1 MDSSHIKFAR
11 ISFPEQRKTNHI
23 GGFINTCIYRWPLF
37 LVSIILMG
45 IGAFYYL
52 SNQKA
57 VYQIKATLLLQDI
70 NKTPGEQSA
79 LHEIDLSQTNKIIE
93 NEIEVLKSRQIITR
107 VIDNLNLTIDYSRK
121 NGHKYDDL
129 YKSTPIELVKTSG
142 KRVKPETIILQISS
156 PQTFTLEKEN
166 HATSHIFD
174 QKFRIDNQD
183 YTIKAN
189 KNIAKYIGSE
199 IKVSILDHDKLAQR
213 YQTDIDISPLN
224 KLSTTILLTVN
235 DVVPERGKDI
245 LDGIMHAYQQSNSSE
260 QSKSLKTNLEFL
272 EQRIASIH
280 GELTNTEGT
289 LSDFKSTRGL
299 TDLSSDS
306 KVKLENMQSN
316 DMRLNDINVQLGIIE
331 GIEKYMNT
339 ASNSD
344 RMPVTLGISDPAL
357 NSLIERL
364 SQLQLQ
370 REKLLATTPENNP
383 AFQPL
388 NRQIA
393 LTRNSIKDNIGSIK
407 TTLLNTLRKLNAYS
421 SKYEKSIK
429 NIPVEEQ
436 QFINIKRQQAIKE
449 NLYTYLLQKKEEVS
463 MNYASTLAKSQI
475 IDNAYAQPLKKNGAI
490 TIFALAVLIGL
501 ILPGALIYLRSNFNG
516 KVTDIQDLKAILD
529 FPILSEIAQNNSS
542 KSLVISA
549 DRANETSE
557 QFRALRTRIS
567 HLYGEKKSGRVT
579 LVTSSMPG
587 EGKSFISTNL
597 ASALASVGRKT
608 LLLELDLRKP
618 QVSKAF
624 DLPKDNIGV
633 TEVLQGKADLFEA
646 LQTVDYPSHLHILTS
661 GAIVSNPSDLLES
674 EMLKDLIADMRNH
687 YDDIIIDSPPILL
700 VADAMILSPLVDMT
714 LYTIR
719 QGQTDQGELV
729 YINELHQS
737 GQLVNVNLVFNGIQ
751 RMRYGY
757 GLKYDN
763 TYNGPSQANRVH
775 TALFKDFSS
784 RF

>member
-1 MDSSHIKFAR
+1 
-11 ISFPEQRKTNHI
+11 
-23 GGFINTCIYRWPLF
+23 
-37 LVSIILMG
+37 
-45 IGAFYYL
+45 
-52 SNQKA
+52 
-57 VYQIKATLLLQDI
+57 
-70 NKTPGEQSA
+70 
-79 LHEIDLSQTNKIIE
+79 
-93 NEIEVLKSRQIITR
+93 
-107 VIDNLNLTIDYSRK
+107 
-121 NGHKYDDL
+121 
-129 YKSTPIELVKTSG
+129 
-142 KRVKPETIILQISS
+142 
-156 PQTFTLEKEN
+156 
-166 HATSHIFD
+166 
-174 QKFRIDNQD
+174 
-183 YTIKAN
+183 
-189 KNIAKYIGSE
+189 
-199 IKVSILDHDKLAQR
+199 
-213 YQTDIDISPLN
+213 
-224 KLSTTILLTVN
+224 
-235 DVVPERGKDI
+235 
-245 LDGIMHAYQQSNSSE
+245 
-260 QSKSLKTNLEFL
+260 
-272 EQRIASIH
+272 
-280 GELTNTEGT
+280 
-289 LSDFKSTRGL
+289 
-299 TDLSSDS
+299 
-306 KVKLENMQSN
+306 
-316 DMRLNDINVQLGIIE
+316 LGIIE